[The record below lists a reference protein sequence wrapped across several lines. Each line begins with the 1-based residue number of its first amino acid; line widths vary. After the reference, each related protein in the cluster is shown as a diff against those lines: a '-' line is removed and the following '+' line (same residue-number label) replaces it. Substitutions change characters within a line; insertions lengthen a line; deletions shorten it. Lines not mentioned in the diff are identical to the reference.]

1 MKFKFHYLISILFFI
16 PVSQFAQVQPI
27 QVKGFVFQIEQDLP
41 GAPEIIYDAIT
52 GDISGWWD
60 HTFSQKPVKFYIEP
74 KPGGGFYEIFDDTGD
89 GVLHAKV
96 TAAQRGKLLRMD
108 GPLGLAGKAFH
119 MVTTYTFESS
129 AADSTTLKVDVHMS
143 GEIDLQ
149 TAQVVEK
156 VWHHFIVEQFT
167 PYIRAGKHLN

>member
-60 HTFSQKPVKFYIEP
+60 HSFSQNPKKFYIEA
-74 KPGGGFYEIFDDTGD
+74 KPGGGFYEIFDDSGD
-89 GVLHAKV
+89 GVLHGTVIYAK
-96 TAAQRGKLLRMD
+96 RGK
-108 GPLGLAGKAFH
+108 A
-119 MVTTYTFESS
+119 
-129 AADSTTLKVDVHMS
+129 
-143 GEIDLQ
+143 
-149 TAQVVEK
+149 
-156 VWHHFIVEQFT
+156 
-167 PYIRAGKHLN
+167 